1 MIIVLL
7 IALTITILSVS
18 YANASATATTPVYLA
33 QVDAKSVIGSD
44 ADTVIA
50 DLIKGGVNT
59 VAVQVYP
66 DDDRAGVYWQSSL
79 APTRKDVLGPFI
91 TKAHAKN
98 LKVWAWMNT
107 LDLNWRYSAY
117 PDWRVK
123 AYVNG
128 GLTTNTG
135 WYKRL
140 SPFAETNNIYI
151 RSLYKEIATNYNID
165 GFLLQDDLYL
175 SNNEGFDTAT
185 KAAYQIA
192 FGKAL
197 APSILKSST
206 DSAKFYAWKANKLT
220 ELTSQITS
228 DVHAMKPNAKVAV
241 NVYPE
246 AVTLQDNEINE
257 NFVSITNAADYSA
270 IMAYQRLEPVHP
282 VSWVGTVTQMAI
294 QKVGSDKTILKIQ
307 GYDWDADR
315 KISNTV
321 INQALSLV
329 KSNGAT
335 SYGIYLYEYSM
346 TKFGLKFG

>member
-1 MIIVLL
+1 MII
-7 IALTITILSVS
+7 SMN
-18 YANASATATTPVYLA
+18 YASATTTTLVYLA

-44 ADTVIA
+44 ADVVIL
-50 DLIKGGVNT
+50 DLVKGGVNT

-66 DDDRAGVYWQSSL
+66 DDDNAGVYWQSSL

-107 LDLNWRYSAY
+107 LDLNWRYAAF

-123 AYVNG
+123 VYSNEV
-128 GLTTNTG
+128 LTTTTG
-135 WYKRL
+135 WYERI
-140 SPFAETNNIYI
+140 SPFVEENNLYI
-151 RSLYKEIATNYNID
+151 RSLYKEIATKYNVD

-175 SNNEGFDTAT
+175 SNNEGFDTVT
-185 KAAYQIA
+185 KAAYQTA

-197 APSILKSST
+197 TPSILKSDT
-206 DSAKFYAWKANKLT
+206 DSAKFYAWKSNKLT
-220 ELTSQITS
+220 QLTSQITS
-228 DVHAMKPNAKVAV
+228 DVHAIKPNAKVAV

-246 AVTLQDNEINE
+246 AVMLQNNNINE
-257 NFVSITNAADYSA
+257 DFVNITKAADYSA

-282 VSWVGTVTQMAI
+282 VSWVGTVTKMAV
-294 QKVGSDKTILKIQ
+294 QKVGSEKIILKIQ
-307 GYDWDADR
+307 GYDWDADG
-315 KISNTV
+315 KLSNAV

-335 SYGIYLYEYSM
+335 SYGIYLYDYSM
-346 TKFGLKFG
+346 TSLD